1 MVKDRNPIN
10 TIVFGMVKDEHT
22 IKEKSPTSK
31 CEKKLLAKNT
41 KPKKSHLQVNAVVAK
56 QLAMQAS
63 RVSNLRTFWEI
74 PSKVKSC

>member
-1 MVKDRNPIN
+1 
-10 TIVFGMVKDEHT
+10 MVKDEHT
-22 IKEKSPTSK
+22 IKEKSPTSKCEKKLLSKKHKIKEESPTSK

-63 RVSNLRTFWEI
+63 RVSNLRTF
-74 PSKVKSC
+74 